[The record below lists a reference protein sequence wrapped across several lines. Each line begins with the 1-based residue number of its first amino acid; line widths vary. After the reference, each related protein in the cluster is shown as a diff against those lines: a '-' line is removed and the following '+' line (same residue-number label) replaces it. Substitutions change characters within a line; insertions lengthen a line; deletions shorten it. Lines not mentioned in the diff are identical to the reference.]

1 MTDTNNTVDA
11 VAMIKEIYDKVVT
24 SKDKAHKLHKK
35 SLRQYFIEQF
45 KAGKYQDYCCV
56 TLSRGNANDVAT
68 QIAQITFKYL
78 EPDEKAVIENDF
90 KDSQ

>member
-1 MTDTNNTVDA
+1 MTDT

-24 SKDKAHKLHKK
+24 SKDKTNKPHKK

-78 EPDEKAVIENDF
+78 EPDELEVIKNDF